1 MTMAKKYR
9 EPWEYPSGIDSFE
22 VLRNRGCVYVD
33 KTALMFQMARNG
45 FIFLS
50 RPRRFGK
57 SLLCSTLKAYFQGR
71 KDLFEGLAIEKLEQ
85 NWAKHTVFHFDMSVL
100 KNKSQEDMR
109 STLSFQLEANAED
122 NDLSMPEGL
131 TPGTTFQKLVR
142 EAYKKTKTGVVIIID
157 EYDSALLHAQRN
169 SEQFDQIQQFLQEF
183 YITCKNCGQYLRHVF
198 ITGITKFSQVSI
210 FSELK
215 NLSNISMDQR
225 YATICGITEQ
235 ELHEHF
241 DDDIENLALSQNKTK
256 QEMYDTLKWKYD
268 GFHFTE
274 ESEGVYNPYS
284 LIRVLETQR
293 LDSYW
298 FASATPSALFKLM
311 KSFHPDVLKLNKTEY
326 IKASSFNLS
335 VHEMKTALPLLY
347 QSGYLTIKDF
357 EQETLTY
364 SLGIPNDEVR
374 VGLFENFMQ
383 ELTPMDTDQRGNM
396 IVALNRALRKGD
408 VDMAMNTLRSFL
420 SGVPYLY
427 NGNREIL
434 KDIEKLEALHSRDL
448 YILFNGMGLNLQTEV
463 TIATGRVDLVVWVP
477 DAIYIMEFKMRG
489 TAMEALE
496 QIDRNHYGAPYMADP
511 RRKVKIGVRFEA
523 TEHTIKD
530 WASIIVESALP
541 SIFRT

>member
-1 MTMAKKYR
+1 MEKKYR
-9 EPWEYPSGIDSFE
+9 ESWEFPSGIDSFE
-22 VLRNRGCVYVD
+22 ILRNRGCVYVD
-33 KTALMFQMARNG
+33 KTELMFQMTRNG

-57 SLLCSTLKAYFQGR
+57 SLLCSTIKAYFLGK
-71 KDLFEGLAIEKLEQ
+71 KDLFEGLDIEKLEK
-85 NWAKHTVFHFDMSVL
+85 NWTKHPVFHFDMSVL
-100 KNKSQEDMR
+100 KNKTKEEML
-109 STLSFQLEANAED
+109 STLLYLLETNAED
-122 NDLSMPEGL
+122 NDLTMPEGL

-142 EAYKKTKTGVVIIID
+142 DAYKKTKTNVVIIID

-169 SEQFDQIQQFLQEF
+169 SAQFNEIQAVLQEF
-183 YITCKNCGQYLRHVF
+183 YITCKNCSQYLRHVF

-210 FSELK
+210 FSELN
-215 NLSNISMDQR
+215 NLSNISMDPK
-225 YATICGITEQ
+225 YATICGITEK

-241 DDDIENLALSQNKTK
+241 DDDIENLALSQKKTK
-256 QEMYDTLKWKYD
+256 EEMYDTLKWKYD
-268 GFHFTE
+268 GFHFAR

-284 LIRVLETQR
+284 LIRVLETQE
-293 LDSYW
+293 LNSYW

-311 KSFHPDVLKLNKTEY
+311 KSFKPDILKLNRTEY
-326 IKASSFNLS
+326 VKSSAFDLS
-335 VHEMKTALPLLY
+335 VHEMKTAFPLLY
-347 QSGYLTIKDF
+347 QSGYLTIKDC

-408 VDMAMNTLRSFL
+408 VDAAMNALKSFL

-427 NGNREIL
+427 NGNKEIL
-434 KDIEKLEALHSRDL
+434 KDIEKLEALHARDL

-489 TAMEALE
+489 TAKEALE
-496 QIDRNHYGAPYMADP
+496 QIDQNHYDAPYMADH
-511 RRKVKIGVRFEA
+511 RRKVKIGIRFEA

-530 WASIIVESALP
+530 WEYTVTI
-541 SIFRT
+541 